1 MVLQVP
7 LVLML
12 SSHHYPLAL
21 TFPYCCTD
29 KYEKAWSGISLAIE
43 LSERRQMGLLPKMSN
58 TDLVIYV
65 KKCWVAALQEVEEII
80 Y

>member
-1 MVLQVP
+1 
-7 LVLML
+7 
-12 SSHHYPLAL
+12 
-21 TFPYCCTD
+21 
-29 KYEKAWSGISLAIE
+29 
-43 LSERRQMGLLPKMSN
+43 MGLLPKMSN